1 MKKYYATKCTE
12 YRDNTTKLWQVINQ
26 TIGNTKNSGSIIPFI
41 TIEGIKTYD
50 VKRISNEFG
59 KFYANLGQNLA
70 SQISLGIRRVDDY
83 LTNIPQTLNSIV
95 LKLTTQLEIEQK
107 IDDLAPKT
115 SCGHDRISNKLI
127 KKLKSSIS
135 YPLTIIFNQSIIS
148 GHFPNMMKIAEIIP
162 LYKGKEHDEV
172 VNYRPISLLMT
183 ISKFLEKI
191 IYIRVY
197 SFLEEHNILYDSQ
210 YGFRSKRSCN
220 QAITELTGRLLQ
232 AKEQSLH
239 SAAIFLDLSKAFDTL
254 NHEVLLAKLYRYGIR
269 GTANDWFR
277 HYLTD
282 RTLRAKVPVSSNY
295 VSYSDCYDI
304 TYGTAQGSCL
314 GPLLFILFCNDI
326 QYLPLYGHLILFAD
340 DTTLLSSQ
348 KSIKFLKYTLQHDM
362 ELLIQWFKAN
372 QLSLNMS
379 KTTLVRF
386 WPNNNTFTI
395 NINNE
400 PITESEVTRFLGVMV
415 DNRLTWSSHIAFL
428 HQKLLANKHMLHIA
442 KNILDYNCL
451 RSIYYAHIYSHLSYG
466 ISAWGS
472 MAKKSDITSLFV
484 IQKQCIRLVHNCR
497 ITADCTPLFKQS
509 KMLSLHNIINVELAK
524 LGYSINRK
532 LLPKLILDIY
542 DKNGGKKIHS
552 YPTRNKMTPN
562 IQKHHLIQ
570 FNRSFI
576 CRSTV
581 IYTNL
586 PTEIKQK
593 QNIYRFT
600 THVKNIITNCKA
612 LH

>member
-1 MKKYYATKCTE
+1 MDFNMLPAITLPTRITSNTATIIDNVFISELLQRNFDSGLIVDDISDHLPSIVLMKQTRLTDKSPIEFDSRNLTDDKISRIKSELMHVDWNGTLNNDDCSVNFENFCTKLNMIMDNIAPIKHIRISGKRRFVEPWMSTSLEIASRNNKKLYLETLRKDCPISTVEKYKTSRNLLNRLKRSAMKKYYATKCME

-26 TIGNTKNSGSIIPFI
+26 TIGKTKNSGSIIPFI
-41 TIEGIKTYD
+41 SIEGIKTYD

-59 KFYANLGQNLA
+59 KFYANLGRNLA
-70 SQISLGIRRVDDY
+70 SQISPGMRTVDDY
-83 LTNIPQTLNSIV
+83 LTNIPRTLNSII

-115 SCGHDRISNKLI
+115 SCGHDRVSNKLI

-148 GHFPNMMKIAEIIP
+148 GHFLNMMKIAEIIP
-162 LYKGKEHDEV
+162 LYKGKEWDEV

-183 ISKFLEKI
+183 ISKLLEKI

-232 AKEQSLH
+232 AKEQFLH
-239 SAAIFLDLSKAFDTL
+239 SAAIFLDLSKVFDTL

-269 GTANDWFR
+269 CTVNDWFR
-277 HYLTD
+277 HYLAD
-282 RTLRAKVPVSSNY
+282 RTLRAKVPVSSYY
-295 VSYSDCYDI
+295 VSYLDCYDI

-348 KSIKFLKYTLQHDM
+348 RSIKFLKYTLQHDM

-379 KTTLVRF
+379 KTTLV
-386 WPNNNTFTI
+386 
-395 NINNE
+395 
-400 PITESEVTRFLGVMV
+400 
-415 DNRLTWSSHIAFL
+415 
-428 HQKLLANKHMLHIA
+428 
-442 KNILDYNCL
+442 
-451 RSIYYAHIYSHLSYG
+451 
-466 ISAWGS
+466 
-472 MAKKSDITSLFV
+472 
-484 IQKQCIRLVHNCR
+484 
-497 ITADCTPLFKQS
+497 
-509 KMLSLHNIINVELAK
+509 
-524 LGYSINRK
+524 
-532 LLPKLILDIY
+532 
-542 DKNGGKKIHS
+542 
-552 YPTRNKMTPN
+552 
-562 IQKHHLIQ
+562 
-570 FNRSFI
+570 
-576 CRSTV
+576 
-581 IYTNL
+581 
-586 PTEIKQK
+586 
-593 QNIYRFT
+593 
-600 THVKNIITNCKA
+600 
-612 LH
+612 

>member
-1 MKKYYATKCTE
+1 M
-12 YRDNTTKLWQVINQ
+12 
-26 TIGNTKNSGSIIPFI
+26 
-41 TIEGIKTYD
+41 
-50 VKRISNEFG
+50 
-59 KFYANLGQNLA
+59 
-70 SQISLGIRRVDDY
+70 
-83 LTNIPQTLNSIV
+83 
-95 LKLTTQLEIEQK
+95 
-107 IDDLAPKT
+107 
-115 SCGHDRISNKLI
+115 
-127 KKLKSSIS
+127 
-135 YPLTIIFNQSIIS
+135 
-148 GHFPNMMKIAEIIP
+148 
-162 LYKGKEHDEV
+162 
-172 VNYRPISLLMT
+172 
-183 ISKFLEKI
+183 
-191 IYIRVY
+191 
-197 SFLEEHNILYDSQ
+197 
-210 YGFRSKRSCN
+210 
-220 QAITELTGRLLQ
+220 
-232 AKEQSLH
+232 
-239 SAAIFLDLSKAFDTL
+239 DLSKAFDTL

-277 HYLTD
+277 HYLMD
-282 RTLRAKVPVSSNY
+282 QTLRAKVPVSSNY
-295 VSYSDCYDI
+295 VSYSDFYDI
-304 TYGTAQGSCL
+304 TYGTVQGSCL
-314 GPLLFILFCNDI
+314 GPLLFILFCNDV

-340 DTTLLSSQ
+340 DTMLLSSQ

-386 WPNNNTFTI
+386 WLNNNTFTI

-400 PITESEVTRFLGVMV
+400 PIKESEVTRFLGVMM

-428 HQKLLANKHMLHIA
+428 HQKLLANKHMLRIA
-442 KNILDYNCL
+442 KIFWIIIVYDQL
-451 RSIYYAHIYSHLSYG
+451 YYAHIYSHLSYG

-532 LLPKLILDIY
+532 LLPKPILDIY
-542 DKNGGKKIHS
+542 DKNGGKKIHR

-570 FNRSFI
+570 FNCSFI

-600 THVKNIITNCKA
+600 THVKKYYNE
-612 LH
+612 L